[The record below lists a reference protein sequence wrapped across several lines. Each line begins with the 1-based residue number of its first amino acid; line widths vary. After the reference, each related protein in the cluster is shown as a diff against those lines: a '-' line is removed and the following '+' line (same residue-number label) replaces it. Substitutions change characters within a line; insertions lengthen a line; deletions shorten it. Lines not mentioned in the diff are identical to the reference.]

1 MPGLASAA
9 GSNQSREQAGGAG
22 SRAKSRGPSRVC
34 LGRLG
39 LPLGAPPIH
48 TKPTHWPYGATA
60 VPNRPPWVVR
70 CALQGRWGHI
80 LENRVICRERAGKC
94 SKCREQSRESSWFFP
109 AGRSREKPGAKP
121 GMPGASREKPGIREQ
136 AQKPRTVEK
145 SYDQWF
151 ETETIVCS
159 MFLSVSA
166 GPRPP
171 LPGGLLGDIYGE

>member
-1 MPGLASAA
+1 M
-9 GSNQSREQAGGAG
+9 
-22 SRAKSRGPSRVC
+22 
-34 LGRLG
+34 
-39 LPLGAPPIH
+39 GAPAIH

-136 AQKPRTVEK
+136 AQKPGLPAYISGSLGGCVCASRGAAAGCTGFVELF
-145 SYDQWF
+145 YATHIAMRWF
-151 ETETIVCS
+151 CS
-159 MFLSVSA
+159 KHPKKGHFENH
-166 GPRPP
+166 R
-171 LPGGLLGDIYGE
+171 